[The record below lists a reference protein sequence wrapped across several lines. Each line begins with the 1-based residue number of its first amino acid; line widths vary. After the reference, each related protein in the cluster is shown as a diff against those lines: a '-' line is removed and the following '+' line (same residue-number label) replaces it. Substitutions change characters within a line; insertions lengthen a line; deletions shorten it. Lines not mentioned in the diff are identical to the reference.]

1 MDEWWL
7 IAVPS
12 AVLYA
17 VPLVYALGVWV
28 RQPHTR
34 YLNRWVWLPIII
46 LFSILGP
53 LAFLLLGSEKG
64 LAEQGGA

>member
-1 MDEWWL
+1 MDDWWL
-7 IAVPS
+7 VAVPL
-12 AVLYA
+12 AVLYS
-17 VPLVYALGVWV
+17 VPLIYALSVWV
-28 RQPHTR
+28 RHTQTR

-64 LAEQGGA
+64 LTEQGGA

>member
-7 IAVPS
+7 MALPL

-17 VPLVYALGVWV
+17 VPLIYALGVWV
-28 RQPHTR
+28 RHPQTR

-46 LFSILGP
+46 LFSIVGP
-53 LAFLLLGSEKG
+53 LAFLLLGSEKD
-64 LAEQGGA
+64 LAEQRRL

>member
-1 MDEWWL
+1 MDEWWFV
-7 IAVPS
+7 AVPL

-17 VPLVYALGVWV
+17 VPLIYALGVWV
-28 RQPHTR
+28 RYPQTR

-64 LAEQGGA
+64 MVEQRGA

>member
-1 MDEWWL
+1 MDDWWL
-7 IAVPS
+7 VAVPL

-17 VPLVYALGVWV
+17 VPLIYALSVWV
-28 RQPHTR
+28 RHPQTR